1 MDIDAGEPAMSIDTT
16 AGLGASWG
24 SQAKDLKSQAIQYAA
39 MAQQVRAERGAVEL
53 IERGLESPRP
63 TEKPPA
69 APPPG
74 QGQNLD
80 VSA

>member
-1 MDIDAGEPAMSIDTT
+1 MSIDTT

-24 SQAKDLKSQAIQYAA
+24 SQAKDLKSQAVQYAA
-39 MAQQVRAERGAVEL
+39 MAQQVRTERGAAEM
-53 IERGLESPRP
+53 IERGLESKPAEQPR
-63 TEKPPA
+63 A

-74 QGQNLD
+74 QGQNVD